1 MLLLLLLW
9 GQWPVAG
16 ISSEAWLIWP
26 LSAVPHNSRIGWQ
39 RVTNYKRANFQNK
52 KSSRPNC
59 MAWQTSSEAL
69 YSLIPTFCL
78 STSAWS
84 QLRLRKSPQKKTH
97 LLLGISQIVPPP
109 CTHFGQ
115 LFIFKNLSN
124 SIWTG
129 ESPAHRL
136 GDFFTLEKVWKS
148 FWPGKKVNLLQRLPV
163 IEGAALA
170 ARLSWW
176 RRDSDLTLYININLW
191 HNEYEI
197 FKPRLCSVIFF
208 INPPKRF
215 QEWKVHIEIE
225 IEGQLT
231 CALSRSELRY
241 LPPGLLKARDWSCD

>member
-16 ISSEAWLIWP
+16 LSSEAWLIWP

-97 LLLGISQIVPPP
+97 LLLGISQIAPPP
-109 CTHFGQ
+109 SRI
-115 LFIFKNLSN
+115 L
-124 SIWTG
+124 

-148 FWPGKKVNLLQRLPV
+148 FWPGKKVNWPP
-163 IEGAALA
+163 ATKA
-170 ARLSWW
+170 SSHW
-176 RRDSDLTLYININLW
+176 RRRAGSSTLMVAQ
-191 HNEYEI
+191 
-197 FKPRLCSVIFF
+197 R
-208 INPPKRF
+208 
-215 QEWKVHIEIE
+215 
-225 IEGQLT
+225 
-231 CALSRSELRY
+231 
-241 LPPGLLKARDWSCD
+241 

>member
-1 MLLLLLLW
+1 MLLLLLLLW

-59 MAWQTSSEAL
+59 MAWQTSSEDL

-97 LLLGISQIVPPP
+97 LFLGISQIAPPLHAFWSP
-109 CTHFGQ
+109 LHTDWATFSLWKRCENHFGQ
-115 LFIFKNLSN
+115 EKKL
-124 SIWTG
+124 TG
-129 ESPAHRL
+129 H
-136 GDFFTLEKVWKS
+136 
-148 FWPGKKVNLLQRLPV
+148 LLQRLPV

-176 RRDSDLTLYININLW
+176 RRDSDLTLNININLW

-197 FKPRLCSVIFF
+197 FKPRLCNVLFF
-208 INPPKRF
+208 ITPPQK
-215 QEWKVHIEIE
+215 KKKS
-225 IEGQLT
+225 
-231 CALSRSELRY
+231 SRN
-241 LPPGLLKARDWSCD
+241 GKFI